1 MANGLPKIFASGIF
15 DTSVRLDFRMRNTDI
30 PTTLRTVKEYEIE
43 FFCENGGVSF
53 INGTEN
59 PIKKGCIL
67 VASPGDK
74 RQSLL
79 HFKAMFIHFAANNE
93 RLEELISSLPR
104 FIRDCNYEKYHK
116 LFSRVC
122 DRAPDFDDYSDI
134 ADSGRLIELLY
145 SLRKDCAV
153 DIFADTKTENTQS
166 AILSAVEYI
175 KKHYFEPIN
184 VDTLA
189 QMCHLSTSY
198 FYRIFTQVADLT
210 PNEFIIQ
217 TRLKAAQTMLV
228 SSDASMVEV
237 VERCGFNSQSYF
249 CYSFKK
255 NFGVTPNEFRKN
267 HRYPID

>member
-1 MANGLPKIFASGIF
+1 MESGLPKIFASGIF

-30 PTTLRTVKEYEIE
+30 PTTLRTVREYEIE
-43 FFCENGGVSF
+43 FFCEDGGVSF

-122 DRAPDFDDYSDI
+122 DRAPDFDDYSDV
-134 ADSGRLIELLY
+134 ADAGRLIELLY

-153 DIFADTKTENTQS
+153 NIFADAKAENTQS

-184 VDTLA
+184 ADTLA

-198 FYRIFTQVADLT
+198 FYRIFTQVTDLA

-228 SSDASMVEV
+228 SSDTSMAEIA
-237 VERCGFNSQSYF
+237 ERCGFNSQSYF
-249 CYSFKK
+249 SFVFKERVGMSPK
-255 NFGVTPNEFRKN
+255 EFRKK
-267 HRYPID
+267 HFYQI